1 MCTASFYVL
10 RFQNGNDLHHFS
22 LQSVNKELLGCE
34 SELRGCSAISLAP
47 YWYSTTLWL
56 FLILREVRCKN
67 RCFQQSILLL
77 LNSISMWKQRS
88 YLRFLNRPIVLNF
101 ACVLQQ
107 HNDKSVCSLQ
117 LCKLPVTCSLESSA
131 ELVYIVA
138 AIIETFLRSAF
149 QWSIPR
155 VFVTGIMK
163 DGWVVDKNGVF
174 GSLPLCEASSKLQ
187 RKCLFFRRFS
197 K

>member
-1 MCTASFYVL
+1 MCTASFYFF
-10 RFQNGNDLHHFS
+10 RFRNGKDLHHFS

-47 YWYSTTLWL
+47 YLYSTTLWL
-56 FLILREVRCKN
+56 FLILREVGCKN

-77 LNSISMWKQRS
+77 LNSISMWKHRS

-101 ACVLQQ
+101 DVACCSNIMINRSVL
-107 HNDKSVCSLQ
+107 CSCASCQ
-117 LCKLPVTCSLESSA
+117 SLVLLNSA

-138 AIIETFLRSAF
+138 AIIETFVRSAF
-149 QWSIPR
+149 QWSIRR

-163 DGWVVDKNGVF
+163 DG
-174 GSLPLCEASSKLQ
+174 
-187 RKCLFFRRFS
+187 
-197 K
+197 